1 MLFRSLAKFRKNKF
15 FKKQHSQ
22 NNPEQTKKFEP
33 ETPEIITVKKS
44 DSVYEPTTT
53 KSWIKSGT
61 KYAYIIAAAALLS
74 GIFTPFTLDVELETV
89 IFGIL
94 ILLIGV
100 GGGVIIFKGVI
111 AEKTSTILICVGLSF
126 MAISLILVFLIT
138 STLR

>member
-1 MLFRSLAKFRKNKF
+1 MAKFRKNKF

-33 ETPEIITVKKS
+33 ENPKTITVKKS

-61 KYAYIIAAAALLS
+61 KYVYIIAATALLS
-74 GIFTPFTLDVELETV
+74 GIFTPFTIGVEPQNV

-94 ILLIGV
+94 ILFIGV
-100 GGGVIIFKGVI
+100 GGGILIFKGVI
-111 AEKTSTILICVGLSF
+111 AEKTSTILVCVGLSF
-126 MAISLILVFLIT
+126 MTISLVLIFQMV
-138 STLR
+138 STLKTG

>member
-1 MLFRSLAKFRKNKF
+1 MAKFRKNKF

-33 ETPEIITVKKS
+33 ETPATITVKKS

-61 KYAYIIAAAALLS
+61 KYVYIIAATALLS
-74 GIFTPFTLDVELETV
+74 GIFTPFTIGVEPQNV

-94 ILLIGV
+94 ILFIGV
-100 GGGVIIFKGVI
+100 GGGILIFKGVI
-111 AEKTSTILICVGLSF
+111 AEKTSTILVCV
-126 MAISLILVFLIT
+126 
-138 STLR
+138 

>member
-1 MLFRSLAKFRKNKF
+1 LAKFRKNKF

-33 ETPEIITVKKS
+33 ETPETITVKKN

-61 KYAYIIAAAALLS
+61 KYVYIIAAAALLS
-74 GIFTPFTLDVELETV
+74 GIFTPFTIGVEPQNV

-94 ILLIGV
+94 ILFIGV
-100 GGGVIIFKGVI
+100 GGGVLIFKGVI
-111 AEKTSTILICVGLSF
+111 AEKTSTVLVCIGLSF
-126 MAISLILVFLIT
+126 MTISLVLIFQMV
-138 STLR
+138 STLKIG